1 MDTAAGP
8 IETGH
13 GVHLVLYD
21 GVCGLCQGVCQFIVA
36 RDPDGVFDF
45 ASLQSG
51 TGRAWLERFGRDPHD
66 LDSFCLIT
74 DYRTRPVLQIKSRAA
89 LAVAAELGS
98 PWRWLTVGRA
108 LPRRIGDWVYDII
121 ARYRYQWFG
130 RTDSC
135 LMPSPDVRQRFLDL

>member
-1 MDTAAGP
+1 
-8 IETGH
+8 
-13 GVHLVLYD
+13 
-21 GVCGLCQGVCQFIVA
+21 
-36 RDPDGVFDF
+36 VFDF

-74 DYRTRPVLQIKSRAA
+74 DYHTRPVLQIKSRAA
-89 LAVAAELGS
+89 LAVATHLGS
-98 PWRWLTVGRA
+98 PWRWLALGRA